1 MDEELKKFKAVLTR
15 NAILKIIIYFLISF
29 FIFLIFSELILGDFL
44 ANMAV
49 KYLGRSTYTWFVS
62 NKPFMLFFSGGI
74 IGVIIVYMVIRKMN
88 ENIGVVML
96 AMDKI
101 VKEPEKKIE
110 LPSGM
115 ELLEGK
121 INNIRAELVKN
132 QNKANEAMQKK
143 DNLIMYMAHDLKTPL
158 TSIIGYLTLLTEE
171 KNISKEVQ
179 NKYINIALKK
189 AYRLEDLTNEFFDI
203 TRYNLQEIE
212 INKNDIDL
220 SYLFDQLIEECYPM
234 FENKNLKV
242 NIDKPKKLF
251 YIGDGDKLARAF
263 ENIIKNAINYS
274 YADSEIIIKIEK
286 EDNKIKIAIKNK
298 CDKIPKYKL
307 EKIFEQFYRV
317 DSSRTSSNGGAG
329 LGLAIT
335 KKIIEMH
342 DGTIKVKNDD
352 EYIEFEILLP

>member
-29 FIFLIFSELILGDFL
+29 LIFLIFSEIILGDYL
-44 ANMAV
+44 ADVTV
-49 KYLGRSTYTWFVS
+49 KYLGRSTYTWIVS
-62 NKPFMLFFSGGI
+62 NKPLMLFGFGAI
-74 IGVIIVYMVIRKMN
+74 IGIIIVYAVIRKMN

-171 KNISKEVQ
+171 KNISKEIQ
-179 NKYINIALKK
+179 DKYINIALKK
-189 AYRLEDLTNEFFDI
+189 AYRVEELTNEFFDI

-212 INKNDIDL
+212 INKNNIDL

-234 FENKNLKV
+234 LENKNLKI

-263 ENIIKNAINYS
+263 ENIIKNAINYCYTNS
-274 YADSEIIIKIEK
+274 DIIITMEK
-286 EDNKIKIAIKNK
+286 VEDKIKISIKNK

-342 DGTIKVKNDD
+342 NGSINVKNDD
-352 EYIEFEILLP
+352 EYIEFDILLP

>member
-29 FIFLIFSELILGDFL
+29 LIFLIFSEIILGDYL
-44 ANMAV
+44 ADVTV
-49 KYLGRSTYTWFVS
+49 KYLGRSTYTWIVS
-62 NKPFMLFFSGGI
+62 NKPLMLFGFGAI
-74 IGVIIVYMVIRKMN
+74 IGIIIVYAVIRKMN

-171 KNISKEVQ
+171 KNISKEIQ
-179 NKYINIALKK
+179 DKYINIALKK
-189 AYRLEDLTNEFFDI
+189 AYRVEELTNEFFDI

-212 INKNDIDL
+212 INKNNIDL

-234 FENKNLKV
+234 LENKNLKI

-251 YIGDGDKLARAF
+251 YID
-263 ENIIKNAINYS
+263 
-274 YADSEIIIKIEK
+274 IIITMEK
-286 EDNKIKIAIKNK
+286 VEDKIKISIKNK

-342 DGTIKVKNDD
+342 NGSINVKNDD
-352 EYIEFEILLP
+352 EYIEFDILLP